1 MKKFKTFSKRLM
13 TNAKGQGMVEYIL
26 LLVVIVAIATV
37 FKKPIMDA
45 VSTKVGDL
53 GQKINDFQGN

>member
-1 MKKFKTFSKRLM
+1 MK
-13 TNAKGQGMVEYIL
+13 NAKGQGMVEYIL

-37 FKKPIMDA
+37 FKKPLMDA

>member
-13 TNAKGQGMVEYIL
+13 KNAKGQGMVEYIL

-37 FKKPIMDA
+37 FKKPLMDA